1 MSTQRILIT
10 GASGF
15 LGQALAKELVNQSGG
30 KSLLFSVGRQES
42 SLSKVSHT
50 NCNLNDLAALGSC
63 LTQIKPDLIY
73 HLSGLSR
80 ISKDIP
86 FEDYFHANYLQTRNL
101 LEAAGNTNREV
112 KVLLASSVHVY
123 GNQEGEVTEQ
133 TLVKPQSPYAFTKFL
148 AEEALKLYCKNNP
161 KLKGISARLYSC
173 LGPGQPEGFV
183 GSDLC
188 KKLRDIKNQASPVL
202 SVGPLNPHRRFMDSR
217 DVVKAFI
224 GLMDLPQSTPSETYN
239 IASTKQTTI
248 REVLDE
254 LLKVSGLNV
263 SVESRDLGNNSF
275 LGLNLSTAKLQ
286 SKLPDFH
293 FRPLQETLRDMW
305 AAVSQP
311 VS

>member
-1 MSTQRILIT
+1 VSIQRILIT

-15 LGQALAKELVNQSGG
+15 LGRSLAQELANQNDG
-30 KSLLFSVGRQES
+30 KRLLSSLGRQKSDS
-42 SLSKVSHT
+42 SEVSHT
-50 NCNLNDLAALGSC
+50 SCNLNDLEAVNTC
-63 LTQIKPDLIY
+63 LSQLKPDFIY

-80 ISKDIP
+80 ISKEIP

-101 LEAAGNTNREV
+101 LEAAGNMNKEV
-112 KVLLASSVHVY
+112 KILLASSVHVY
-123 GNQEGEVTEQ
+123 GNQEGLVDEQ

-148 AEEALKLYCKNNP
+148 AEEALKLFSKNNP
-161 KLKGISARLYSC
+161 QMKGISARLYSC

-188 KKLRDIKNQASPVL
+188 KKLKEAKTKASPHL
-202 SVGPLNPHRRFMDSR
+202 TVGPLNPHRCFMDSR
-217 DVVKAFI
+217 DVVKAFVQ
-224 GLMDLPQSTPSETYN
+224 LMALPQSTPTETYN

-254 LLKVSGLNV
+254 LLKVSGLQV
-263 SVESRDLGNNSF
+263 KVESKDLGNNSF

-286 SKLPDFH
+286 SRLPAFH
-293 FRPLQETLRDMW
+293 FRPLGETLKDMW
-305 AAVSQP
+305 TAISEP